1 MTSASGGFAPS
12 ERQSSSADV
21 GRPALRLPDDG
32 PYQVNLVG
40 SEPRCARR
48 ALPTRERRTHVAND
62 AARPLLRH
70 SRRNP
75 LVRLRARVRASF
87 RQMSA
92 PQPLGRRATPR
103 YRHLPALTGGCRYQ
117 AGGPCPRRRR
127 RLRRPR
133 PYARGCSSCRIRGAA
148 GRGRAGRLAGAG
160 RAGRGAGRRGASAHH
175 RPPDTCP
182 DRGHDRRPVSM
193 FYRPADRN
201 AGLRSR
207 ALRPVGCARWRPHGR
222 NASLTGRTNRCH
234 T

>member
-133 PYARGCSSCRIRGAA
+133 PYARECSSCRIRGAA
-148 GRGRAGRLAGAG
+148 GRCRASRRAPGGAPRAGAA
-160 RAGRGAGRRGASAHH
+160 
-175 RPPDTCP
+175 RPRTIV
-182 DRGHDRRPVSM
+182 RPIHARIAVTT
-193 FYRPADRN
+193 
-201 AGLRSR
+201 AGLYPCSTARRIGTQASG
-207 ALRPVGCARWRPHGR
+207 VEHYARWGVPDGAPTVETRR
-222 NASLTGRTNRCH
+222 
-234 T
+234 